1 MTTPI
6 VTLRCFLR
14 RHVIALLD
22 VATPLRW
29 ASSRRSPHTTHSV
42 QLPPDRTGRL
52 QVGVVAV
59 PTSPVVLVRL
69 AGELRNGEIE
79 LLDAAL
85 DDVDDGLALHLD
97 LTDLHIADAA
107 SCRALEHRFDELER
121 RYVRTRVSGLR
132 LPSVAEFTLPAFP
145 PQR

>member
-6 VTLRCFLR
+6 FILR
-14 RHVIALLD
+14 RFMRRHHTALLRMSGR
-22 VATPLRW
+22 ARTPAPRT
-29 ASSRRSPHTTHSV
+29 SETTHSV

-59 PTSPVVLVRL
+59 PTSSLVLVRL

-107 SCRALEHRFDELER
+107 SCRALEHRFDALER

-132 LPSVAEFTLPAFP
+132 LPSVSEFTQPALP